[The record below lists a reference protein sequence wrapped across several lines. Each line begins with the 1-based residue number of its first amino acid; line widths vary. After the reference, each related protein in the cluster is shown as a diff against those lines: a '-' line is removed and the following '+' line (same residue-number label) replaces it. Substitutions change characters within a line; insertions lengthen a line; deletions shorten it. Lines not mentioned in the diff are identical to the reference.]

1 MKIAKK
7 VNCAPRLIA
16 SYTNLNL
23 VSPFSNLFLQ
33 APYYVAPIANKKNG
47 KTRSTQVMPDKLASK
62 ALSGGGVCA

>member
-7 VNCAPRLIA
+7 VNCTPRLIA

-23 VSPFSNLFLQ
+23 VSPFSNPFLIEKGK
-33 APYYVAPIANKKNG
+33 AAPIANKKNG
-47 KTRSTQVMPDKLASK
+47 KTRSTQVIPDKLASK